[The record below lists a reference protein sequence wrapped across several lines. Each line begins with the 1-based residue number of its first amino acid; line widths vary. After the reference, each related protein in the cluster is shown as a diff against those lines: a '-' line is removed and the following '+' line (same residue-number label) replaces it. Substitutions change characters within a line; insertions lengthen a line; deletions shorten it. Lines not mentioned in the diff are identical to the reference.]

1 MNAQVHCNIIS
12 KALGTQCYGSQEEII
27 NNFPGYVRKACFI
40 WMFKNEKEILCRKKK
55 KKKWRKAVKAKG
67 AVCITKLQ
75 NYTGSQNVYRT
86 GRLTWTG

>member
-1 MNAQVHCNIIS
+1 M
-12 KALGTQCYGSQEEII
+12 LGRHVSSGCSRMRR
-27 NNFPGYVRKACFI
+27 NFYVG
-40 WMFKNEKEILCRKKK
+40 KKK